1 MKEAGKVK
9 IINMGTYKLLILS
22 TESTSNGMRREI
34 DIRELVT
41 ALCPNDPGTNV
52 AYGTRNRPEK
62 SWKVTGLT

>member
-1 MKEAGKVK
+1 VKEAGKVK

-52 AYGTRNRPEK
+52 AYGYT
-62 SWKVTGLT
+62 